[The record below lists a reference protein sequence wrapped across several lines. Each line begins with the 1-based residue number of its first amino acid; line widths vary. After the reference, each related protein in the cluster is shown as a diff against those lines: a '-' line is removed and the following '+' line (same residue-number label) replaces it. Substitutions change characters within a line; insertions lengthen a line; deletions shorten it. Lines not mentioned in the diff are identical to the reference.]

1 MFLEFLSSDGLVD
14 RGMIVTAWIRWGKER
29 DGWSHWMGALSI
41 QVTTTSMGPAV
52 NRRAGMSEEYTPT
65 PLDFERVEEG
75 EMRRRSR
82 DLLEALSRRRSI
94 RSFSTDA
101 VPRELIDQA
110 IEIASTA
117 PSGAHRQPWH
127 FVVVDAA
134 DLKKKIRD
142 AAEQEERRSYDGRM
156 PQEWLDALKPLGT
169 DAVKVY
175 LEDAPY
181 IVVLFAE
188 TQQLAVDGTSS
199 RNYYVSESVGIAAGL
214 FITALH
220 LVGLATLTHTPSPM
234 GFLREI
240 LQRPRTERPYLL
252 FPVGYPAEGC
262 MIPDLQRKSLSR
274 VRSWNLDGRS
284 EELS

>member
-1 MFLEFLSSDGLVD
+1 M
-14 RGMIVTAWIRWGKER
+14 
-29 DGWSHWMGALSI
+29 GWSHWMGALSI

-127 FVVVDAA
+127 FVVVDDA

>member
-127 FVVVDAA
+127 FVVVRDPKI
-134 DLKKKIRD
+134 KKRIRL
-142 AAEQEERRSYDGRM
+142 AAEVEEHAFYHGRA
-156 PQEWLDALKPLGT
+156 PDDWLEALAPLGT
-169 DAVKVY
+169 GERKPF
-175 LEDAPY
+175 LEEASHL
-181 IVVLFAE
+181 IVIFSQRHGVGGARD
-188 TQQLAVDGTSS
+188 QL
-199 RNYYVSESVGIAAGL
+199 RHYYVQESVGIATGML
-214 FITALH
+214 ISALH
-220 LVGLATLTHTPSPM
+220 HTGLASLTHTPSPM
-234 GFLREI
+234 QFLNSI
-240 LQRPRTERPYLL
+240 LDRPAHERPFLIL
-252 FPVGYPAEGC
+252 AVGHPATGALV
-262 MIPDLQRKSLSR
+262 PDITRKSLR
-274 VRSWNLDGRS
+274 DVVTYR
-284 EELS
+284 